1 MADFVLPQAGFYVVS
16 YACVVGAVPAFQD
29 VNVHGF
35 HWSMFIVVS
44 EGFVPEFALCFGGVA
59 AVFTGVGLERFV
71 VVVVVG
77 VWHCLFVFCL
87 VWRVFTP

>member
-1 MADFVLPQAGFYVVS
+1 
-16 YACVVGAVPAFQD
+16 
-29 VNVHGF
+29 
-35 HWSMFIVVS
+35 MFIVVS

-59 AVFTGVGLERFV
+59 AVFTGVGLERVV